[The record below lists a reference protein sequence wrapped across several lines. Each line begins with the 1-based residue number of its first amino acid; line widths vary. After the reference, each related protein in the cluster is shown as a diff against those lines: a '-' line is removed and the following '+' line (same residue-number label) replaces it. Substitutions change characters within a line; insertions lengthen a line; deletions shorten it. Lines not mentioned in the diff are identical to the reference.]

1 MRHAGKDVVIWT
13 QGRSPRTWRASGLCQ
28 TRQCWSSKRVKFC
41 TLSWI
46 RMVLNRNRTHEI
58 CPWLGEAGER
68 LHLSASV
75 ISSVKRGEPSC
86 TGRREDSVRPREAW
100 TPGSPGYWPAPAAIG
115 TAASLSTASPA
126 HDTQST
132 WECPFSSCTGFL
144 PHGWVRTATDKP
156 EMPATRP
163 RLGLTGEGAVLLQG
177 NVLDVMSLQS
187 PKFTLMVRL
196 NNMWKH

>member
-86 TGRREDSVRPREAW
+86 TGRREDSVRPREAADARLARILAG
-100 TPGSPGYWPAPAAIG
+100 TCCYRHGCFTINSIISPRHSVHLGMPVQQ
-115 TAASLSTASPA
+115 L
-126 HDTQST
+126 HR
-132 WECPFSSCTGFL
+132 L
-144 PHGWVRTATDKP
+144 
-156 EMPATRP
+156 PATR
-163 RLGLTGEGAVLLQG
+163 LGK
-177 NVLDVMSLQS
+177 NSY
-187 PKFTLMVRL
+187 R
-196 NNMWKH
+196 